1 MQNFL
6 SIEEKKISKDFE
18 TKGFV
23 IRNIKDLSLLD
34 SIRTQILKPLKKSLN
49 ISKKITD
56 DELLNFSHR
65 YIKKNELNDLRLS
78 IFNKM
83 NLQKNFREN
92 YYNISKEFLDL
103 LLGNE
108 VSMQLRVNLSIQL
121 PHDESSLLPLHSDVW
136 SGDSPYEIVVWL
148 PLVNCFSTKS
158 MFILP
163 PNKYHKLKKL
173 FNDKKIN
180 STDKIF
186 NKLRKDLIWIEI
198 KYGQILLFNQCLPHG
213 NVVNKTKESRWSLN
227 CRYKGVF
234 TPYVD
239 KRIGEFFEPITLKK
253 VSEMALR
260 YKLPKINEKS

>member
-1 MQNFL
+1 
-6 SIEEKKISKDFE
+6 
-18 TKGFV
+18 
-23 IRNIKDLSLLD
+23 
-34 SIRTQILKPLKKSLN
+34 
-49 ISKKITD
+49 
-56 DELLNFSHR
+56 
-65 YIKKNELNDLRLS
+65 
-78 IFNKM
+78 M
-83 NLQKNFREN
+83 NVQKNFREN

-180 STDKIF
+180 STDKI
-186 NKLRKDLIWIEI
+186 
-198 KYGQILLFNQCLPHG
+198 
-213 NVVNKTKESRWSLN
+213 
-227 CRYKGVF
+227 
-234 TPYVD
+234 
-239 KRIGEFFEPITLKK
+239 LK
-253 VSEMALR
+253 
-260 YKLPKINEKS
+260 N